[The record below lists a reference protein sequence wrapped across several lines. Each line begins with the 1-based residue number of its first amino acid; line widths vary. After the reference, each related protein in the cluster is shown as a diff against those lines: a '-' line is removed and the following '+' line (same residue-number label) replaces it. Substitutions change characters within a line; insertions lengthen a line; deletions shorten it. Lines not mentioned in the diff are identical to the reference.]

1 MLKGKPKFV
10 LITVGIS
17 VLSNVLDQSESALG
31 RQLSKAANLLSL
43 DHDLEQQVDALAERA
58 LERLKQ
64 GDTQENRRLSAE
76 LNGLYGIYGDV
87 LPDNTADFHYLIAT
101 DTALGKK
108 AAEVIRDFL
117 RVVKFNVD
125 IYVPKGLS
133 TANPLVFSSGIKDL
147 IRWCEEIIPG
157 YRDKNYHVVFN
168 LTGAFKS
175 LQGHLSIMGMF
186 YADEIVYIFEAG
198 SQLLRIPRLPL
209 QIDTGALCKYR
220 AELAMMA
227 QGHVFPLER
236 VNGIPDGLLETDEQ
250 SATLS
255 SWGELVWQRT
265 KEQLLGEELIQFP
278 RLHYEDKFTKDF
290 KDADKQKRMQLQET
304 LAKISCILEY
314 NNGDTSALKRD
325 RGLQYE
331 VYEGKRT
338 KDGKP
343 IGHFRVSESH
353 RVTCTAEGGKLYL
366 RRYGDHSVNDNP

>member
-10 LITVGIS
+10 LSTVGIS
-17 VLSNVLDQSESALG
+17 VLLKVLDQSESALSQ
-31 RQLSKAANLLSL
+31 QLSKAANLPSL

-58 LERLKQ
+58 LECLKR

-76 LNGLYGIYGDV
+76 LNGLYGIYGGV

-117 RVVKFNVD
+117 RAVKFNVD
-125 IYVPKGLS
+125 IYVPKDLS
-133 TANPLVFSSGIKDL
+133 TANPDVFSRGIKDL

-157 YRDKNYHVVFN
+157 YQYKNYHVVFN
-168 LTGAFKS
+168 LTGAFKI

-186 YADEIVYIFEAG
+186 YADEIVYIFEEG
-198 SQLLRIPRLPL
+198 SQLLCIPRLPL
-209 QIDTGALCKYR
+209 QIDAGALYEYR

-227 QGHVFPLER
+227 QGHVFPLEH
-236 VNGIPDGLLETDEQ
+236 VNGIPDGLLETDKQ

-255 SWGELVWQRT
+255 SWGELVWQRIR
-265 KEQLLGEELIQFP
+265 EQLLGEELVRFP
-278 RLHYEDKFTKDF
+278 RLYYEDKFIKDF
-290 KDADKQKRMQLQET
+290 KNASKQERVRLQET
-304 LAKISCILEY
+304 LANVAHILED
-314 NNGDTSALKRD
+314 NNGDTSALKQNG
-325 RGLQYE
+325 GLQYE
-331 VYEGKRT
+331 VYDGKRT

-353 RVTCTAEGGKLYL
+353 RVTCIAEGGKLHL

>member
-1 MLKGKPKFV
+1 MDKGKLKFV
-10 LITVGIS
+10 LSTAGIS
-17 VLSNVLDQSESALG
+17 VLLNTLDQSESAL
-31 RQLSKAANLLSL
+31 RKRLTDAANLPSL
-43 DHDLEQQVDALAERA
+43 EHDLEQQVDALAERA

-64 GDTQENRRLSAE
+64 GNTQQNRSLSAE

-87 LPDNTADFHYLIAT
+87 LPDSTADFHYLIAT

-117 RVVKFNVD
+117 KAVKFNVD

-133 TANPLVFSSGIKDL
+133 TADPLVFSSGIKDL
-147 IRWCEEIIPG
+147 IKWCEEIIPG
-157 YRDKNYHVVFN
+157 YRDKNYRIVFN

-209 QIDTGALCKYR
+209 QIDAGALRKYR

-236 VNGIPDGLLETDEQ
+236 VHGIPDGLLETDKQ

-255 SWGELVWQRT
+255 SWGELVWKRT
-265 KEQLLGEELIQFP
+265 REQLLGEELAQFP
-278 RLHYEDKFTKDF
+278 RLCHEDKFRKDF
-290 KDADKQKRMQLQET
+290 ESVSKQERIRLQET
-304 LAKISCILEY
+304 LAKAAGVLEDH
-314 NNGDTSALKRD
+314 NGDTSALKQD
-325 RGLQYE
+325 GGLKYE
-331 VYEGKRT
+331 VYEGKHT

-343 IGHFRVSESH
+343 IGHFRVSDSY
-353 RVTCTAEGGKLYL
+353 RVTCTADGGKLYL

>member
-10 LITVGIS
+10 LSTVGIS